1 MWVMIT
7 AQKLDLFAKK
17 LGRLLEL
24 LTSVSIVFAGHEAN
38 MVAHLCAKQASID
51 RKRCTWTN
59 YNPGFLVD
67 TLWSA
72 CNPIMEKF
80 CCVLL
85 T

>member
-1 MWVMIT
+1 MWMNIN

-51 RKRCTWTN
+51 RKRCMWIN

-67 TLWSA
+67 TLGSD
-72 CNPIMEKF
+72 CNLIIKA
-80 CCVLL
+80 L
-85 T
+85 